1 MKWLVKDDLNLWF
14 FIKASEENELRNET
28 YWELSWGKR
37 ERERER
43 TNLIEDLAEKKKM
56 GSV

>member
-43 TNLIEDLAEKKKM
+43 EGEREREREDEFD
-56 GSV
+56 